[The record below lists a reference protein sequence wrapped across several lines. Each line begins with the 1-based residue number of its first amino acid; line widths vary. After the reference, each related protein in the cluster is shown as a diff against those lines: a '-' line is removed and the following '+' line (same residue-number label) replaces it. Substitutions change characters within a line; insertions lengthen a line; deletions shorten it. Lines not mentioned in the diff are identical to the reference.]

1 MTLLLLFSVEEQNYE
16 LSPARPDN
24 INSSLLFREQA
35 IQTWMPN
42 DPHSLFQIFYWELYR
57 YLMKKR
63 FCSQPMQ
70 KKKSWEMDTQQDD
83 WIYPGTQTAT

>member
-1 MTLLLLFSVEEQNYE
+1 MEEQHYE

-24 INSSLLFREQA
+24 INTSLTLREQA

-42 DPHSLFQIFYWELYR
+42 APPSLFQIFDWKVDR
-57 YLMKKR
+57 YLTKKG
-63 FCSQPMQ
+63 FVPTLQAA
-70 KKKSWEMDTQQDD
+70 KEKLGTDTNQDD